1 MKVTAS
7 RLPPTLWIACIR
19 MVPRSSTWWRALAA
33 VLLSLVTAAWP
44 SAARAATTPSFTLV
58 HQDPVAA
65 LTAAGTA
72 HVGLSVRLAHTDAH
86 AEIQLSLYPRL
97 ITRGGLAPLLN
108 GSSPGTTSVSTT
120 GNLKI
125 TCDTAKVVRL
135 SVTLFTHSPAGARG
149 PCVSHAARLRLPCA
163 GAACDGVYPL
173 SYSVTNAGVATTEW
187 SMVAVR
193 VARVATP
200 LHLDL
205 IYSLDPSS
213 LAHPTRTR
221 HTLTALSRH
230 PGATLSLTA
239 DYRTLDAIAT
249 MPARRQAPWRTAL
262 SRSLTSPL
270 HRAVV
275 APPGDVDFA
284 GLAAA
289 GLKGQVAG
297 QLSLASSLLRT
308 LTGRYVDAP
317 VVVSGHP
324 SASALAALGAAGASE
339 VVVPESLLATPPS
352 TTLTWGAPFR
362 VAGAPRVTALASDQ
376 GLSELATN
384 ASIEPDRRAVLTIDT
399 LAFLHYEAPDAPA
412 VRTVVIVA
420 PAAGVGPAYVNDL
433 LDALAGDP
441 YVTLSSL
448 LPSFDSALIG
458 TNGAPA
464 SRALGPATPSPWSS
478 QNVDSM
484 RYLALEDSSFAQ
496 AIPSAT
502 EAATL
507 RAALARAE
515 VVGAPGPRQ
524 DAIDAASALLARQLD
539 RFSVDAGAVTLT
551 GPGTPLPVTVYSR
564 EPYTV
569 NVVVHLIT
577 DRLSFPRGSNIP
589 VSLDAP
595 VKSLRVATAKH
606 NGSSLTLQVVVTTP
620 NGQVTLARAALQVRI
635 AGASLVGYL
644 LTGASLAVL
653 AWWWW
658 RTARRSSKGRHAR

>member
-7 RLPPTLWIACIR
+7 QSPPTLWIACIR
-19 MVPRSSTWWRALAA
+19 MVQRSSTWWRALAA

-72 HVGLSVRLAHTDAH
+72 HVDLSVRLSHADRR

-97 ITRGGLAPLLN
+97 ITRGALAPLLN

-125 TCDTAKVVRL
+125 TCDGAKAVDL
-135 SVTLFTHSPAGARG
+135 SVTLFTRSPAGAKG
-149 PCVSHAARLRLPCA
+149 PCVSRAARLRLPCR

-173 SYSVTNAGVATTEW
+173 SYSVTNAGVTTTEW

-205 IYSLDPSS
+205 IYSLDPGA

-221 HTLTALSRH
+221 AALTALSRH
-230 PGATLSLTA
+230 PGATISLTA
-239 DYRTLDAIAT
+239 DYRTLDAVAT
-249 MPARRQAPWRTAL
+249 MTTHSRTAWRAAL
-262 SRSLTSPL
+262 SAALTSPL

-317 VVVSGHP
+317 VVLSGHP
-324 SASALAALGAAGASE
+324 SPGSLAALGAAGARE
-339 VVVPESLLATPPS
+339 VVVPESTLATPPS
-352 TTLTWGAPFR
+352 TTLTWGAPFH
-362 VAGAPRVTALASDQ
+362 VAGAPGVIALAGDQ
-376 GLSELATN
+376 GLSQLATD

-399 LAFLHYEAPDAPA
+399 LAFLHYEAPDAA
-412 VRTVVIVA
+412 SVRTVAIIA
-420 PAAGVGPAYVNDL
+420 PAGGVDSAFVNDL

-441 YVTLSSL
+441 YVTLASL
-448 LPSFDSALIG
+448 LPSFDSAMIG

-464 SRALGPATPSPWSS
+464 SRALAPATPSQWST
-478 QNVDSM
+478 QNIDSL
-484 RYLALEDSSFAQ
+484 RYLALEDTSFTR
-496 AIPSAT
+496 AISSAT

-507 RAALARAE
+507 RAAVARAE
-515 VVGAPGPRQ
+515 IVGAPAPRQ
-524 DAIDAASALLARQLD
+524 VAIDAATALLTRQLD
-539 RFSVDAGAVTLT
+539 QFSVDAGAVTLT

-577 DRLSFPRGSNIP
+577 DRLSFPKGSNIP

-595 VKSLRVATAKH
+595 VKSLRVDTANH
-606 NGSSLTLQVVVTTP
+606 SGSSLTLQVVVTTP
-620 NGQVTLARAALQVRI
+620 NGEVTLARAALQVRI

-658 RTARRSSKGRHAR
+658 RTARRRSKGRHAR